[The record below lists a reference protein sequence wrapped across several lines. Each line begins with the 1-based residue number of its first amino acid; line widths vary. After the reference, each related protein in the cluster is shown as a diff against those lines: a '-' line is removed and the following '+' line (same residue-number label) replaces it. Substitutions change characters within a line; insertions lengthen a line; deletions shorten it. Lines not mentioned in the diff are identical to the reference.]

1 MACHHLL
8 VLLLLFIVSTAVVD
22 RHNLSTLLD
31 TLIPEPLVKQPANMQ
46 DTHDQLVA
54 ALVTIWKK
62 PGRSPPSK
70 W

>member
-54 ALVTIWKK
+54 ALVSS
-62 PGRSPPSK
+62 RSSPSK